1 MMIVI
6 PVLALIALYHELL
19 DVLRR
24 VRLFAVAVAVEV
36 VLVISVLIVFEV
48 KFLVVQ
54 SARKGHAA
62 VPAVASE
69 IQLRIELYHIMAF
82 VAIIHAS
89 DAEAVRFD
97 IVDKL
102 TIIWKTLL
110 YFQSLV
116 LGQVPDQVLIAR
128 NARVNLLIYVA
139 IIISASVQ
147 LL

>member
-1 MMIVI
+1 M
-6 PVLALIALYHELL
+6 AL
-19 DVLRR
+19 
-24 VRLFAVAVAVEV
+24 
-36 VLVISVLIVFEV
+36 
-48 KFLVVQ
+48 
-54 SARKGHAA
+54 
-62 VPAVASE
+62 
-69 IQLRIELYHIMAF
+69 
-82 VAIIHAS
+82 VAIVHAS

-102 TIIWKTLL
+102 TIIWKALL

-128 NARVNLLIYVA
+128 NARVNLLINVA